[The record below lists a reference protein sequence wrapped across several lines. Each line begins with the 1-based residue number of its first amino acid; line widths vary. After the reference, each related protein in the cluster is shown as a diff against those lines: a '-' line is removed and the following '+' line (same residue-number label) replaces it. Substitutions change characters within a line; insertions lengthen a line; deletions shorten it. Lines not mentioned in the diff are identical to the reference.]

1 MRKRARLGR
10 GRRRRVGDDMMMRQ
24 WGRGSGMS
32 MSKVRLEGVRS
43 KAHGVRRSKTTVYRR
58 RIASGREGA
67 RITNSLILHTL
78 AHGVITPPT
87 GPEDG
92 DCFPSCTVCKI

>member
-67 RITNSLILHTL
+67 QANKLTN
-78 AHGVITPPT
+78 
-87 GPEDG
+87 
-92 DCFPSCTVCKI
+92 PSYIDAWCYNSPHRSIGR